1 MRDVRTEVREHYAA
15 RAREG
20 GAGCGCGTQSR
31 RSCCGPAAES
41 ASRRLGYRAEDLS
54 AIPAEAD
61 LGLGCGNPTALA
73 GLRAGET
80 VVDLGSGGGIDCFL
94 AARKVGPTGRVIG
107 VDMTPEMIDRARQAA
122 AKGSHANV
130 EFRLGE
136 IESLPVADATA
147 DTIISNCVINLS
159 PDKPRAFREAFRIL
173 RPGGRLMVSDMVL
186 RGPLPEVVQASIEAW
201 AGCVAGAMLLDD
213 YLAAIRA
220 AGFSEVV
227 VESEKPAG
235 DLLSESDARA
245 FMAAQ
250 PGIDRQELTRIA
262 GLVVSVA
269 VRARK
274 PAS

>member
-1 MRDVRTEVREHYAA
+1 VRKHYAA

-20 GAGCGCGTQSR
+20 GAGCGCGGSSR
-31 RSCCGPAAES
+31 RSCCGPAADS
-41 ASRRLGYRAEDLS
+41 GSRRIGYGAEELS
-54 AIPAEAD
+54 AVPAEAD

-107 VDMTPEMIDRARQAA
+107 IDMTPEMIDRARQAA
-122 AKGSHANV
+122 AKGSYANV

-136 IESLPVADATA
+136 IESLPVADASA
-147 DTIISNCVINLS
+147 DVIISNCVINLS

-173 RPGGRLMVSDMVL
+173 KPDGRLMVSDLVL
-186 RGPLPEVVQASIEAW
+186 RGPLPEAVRASVEAW

-213 YLAAIRA
+213 YRAAIRA
-220 AGFSEVV
+220 AGFSEVA

-235 DLLSESDARA
+235 DLLSEEDARA
-245 FMAAQ
+245 VMAAQ
-250 PGIDRQELTRIA
+250 PGIDRQEIARIA

-269 VRARK
+269 VKARK